1 MVPEAACAGGKE
13 WARNMDKPVP
23 THRSSHMLTIK
34 ASNLQYW
41 RWHPDTHGLRVTPS
55 GTDSLT
61 LTLHQSHLQTYSS
74 MQTAHVDRTLFQHA
88 QTRNANTQHNMAL
101 LQGSLGNFDVKPIS
115 LFLREVMQA
124 LQCECLKGIPLG
136 P

>member
-1 MVPEAACAGGKE
+1 
-13 WARNMDKPVP
+13 
-23 THRSSHMLTIK
+23 
-34 ASNLQYW
+34 
-41 RWHPDTHGLRVTPS
+41 
-55 GTDSLT
+55 
-61 LTLHQSHLQTYSS
+61 